1 MDSKVNHGHQTH
13 PIARG
18 KRKRRES
25 PFPFSSRALELINKV
40 GSTINLTKP
49 NKAEEPRKTR
59 AAGHSGTCCL
69 HSEDTAIS
77 RATCLWAH
85 LASRALTGDA
95 NAPGEPKPRPTAQ
108 RKGTVGPKV
117 SLPSVGTQ
125 GQGKAKPLLQHLPGL
140 LALGPSS
147 LGPCPKIMTRFL
159 SKDKSVP

>member
-1 MDSKVNHGHQTH
+1 MDSKVNHRHQTH

-85 LASRALTGDA
+85 LASRALTGMQTHQVSQSL
-95 NAPGEPKPRPTAQ
+95 GPRPRGKVLLAQ
-108 RKGTVGPKV
+108 KCHCQVWGHRD
-117 SLPSVGTQ
+117 
-125 GQGKAKPLLQHLPGL
+125 KAKPNPFFNTCQDLSPLDPVLWDP
-140 LALGPSS
+140 AL
-147 LGPCPKIMTRFL
+147 K
-159 SKDKSVP
+159 